1 MSTQFL
7 PETKVARCDHVL
19 CLCTDCG
26 AITAHRVKCLRWR
39 DGAYED
45 LYTCAV
51 CEAMHW
57 VDGVEEA
64 D

>member
-1 MSTQFL
+1 MIARRIAP
-7 PETKVARCDHVL
+7 PEWM
-19 CLCTDCG
+19 TDPG
-26 AITAHRVKCLRWR
+26 IRAITAHRVKCLRWR